1 MYNKIYS
8 IFQYRPY
15 YVGNLNY
22 EKKYKKKYVM
32 ISQPNIKYIIKGTN
46 SK

>member
-15 YVGNLNY
+15 YVGNLNH
-22 EKKYKKKYVM
+22 EKKYKKYVM